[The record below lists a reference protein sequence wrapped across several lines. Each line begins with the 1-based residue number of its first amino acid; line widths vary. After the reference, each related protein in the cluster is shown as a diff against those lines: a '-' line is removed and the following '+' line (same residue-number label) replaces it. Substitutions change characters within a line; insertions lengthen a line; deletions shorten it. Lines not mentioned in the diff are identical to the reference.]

1 MCPAIK
7 TQDNQTPSLD
17 PDDHHEQLS
26 FETQRFNSRT
36 QGIIN
41 NYLHVSK
48 SKKIFPKLSI
58 DTISHQTGD
67 KILSEIKQINKT
79 GTKCDAGLIISFLT
93 SCLTIFFQSKWS
105 VITKILLWIGQLCS
119 LHYLYDIYKCD
130 LIFQLQ
136 PKFQVEAMF
145 NCQFSRDNVKSSRK
159 RQEQELSV
167 MSCQNNDQLI
177 RQNSRIGPIK
187 FYLTLI

>member
-1 MCPAIK
+1 MYKSCGTNVIRLDVWRNELRE
-7 TQDNQTPSLD
+7 TLTGDINVSCNQDSRQSDSKSWSWWSSWTVIFL
-17 PDDHHEQLS
+17 
-26 FETQRFNSRT
+26 RFNGST

-41 NYLHVSK
+41 NYLHVTISIHYVSK

-58 DTISHQTGD
+58 DTISHQTGT
-67 KILSEIKQINKT
+67 KILSEIEQINKT

-130 LIFQLQ
+130 LIFQPQ

-145 NCQFSRDNVKSSRK
+145 NYCQFSRDNVKCR
-159 RQEQELSV
+159 
-167 MSCQNNDQLI
+167 
-177 RQNSRIGPIK
+177 
-187 FYLTLI
+187 